1 MNKLLRYSMLAAY
14 VGSGLGIAAHADPQ
28 VDMDKRDPSFFAG
41 PVKITLGGFSE
52 LAAIYRSH
60 NEIADVGSS
69 YYKIPFPGFNANYAV
84 TNGTAAQNAQLYYE
98 PEFRMSARQSRF
110 AFLAQYGDSENKLET
125 YMETDFLSAGTTSNS
140 NESNSYTLRVR
151 HFYGDWQQG
160 DWSLLAGQTWSMVT
174 PFTDGLKIR
183 KQTPPLTIDA
193 QYVVGF
199 NWARQAQL
207 RLVKSFGNLAAV
219 GISLE
224 EPQTAGI
231 LSSIPAAGSGTTNNG
246 TGSGSGL
253 LNPATTYSDDIAPDV
268 VVKAA
273 FDPGY
278 GHYEVYSLTRFMHN
292 RGNGSVNKTQ
302 ENHTTTAESI
312 GGSFIIP
319 VLPKMIEIQGNGII
333 GRGNGRYGSGQ
344 LNDAT
349 TNPNDGSLSATQ
361 EQQILLGLVAHP
373 LKRLDLYVY
382 AGMENQKEQYGDGGA
397 KGANAGCD
405 ANPIDEEPAGTAITT
420 NLACTGN
427 VGNERMVA
435 FGGWW
440 KAYKGSLGSMQIG
453 AQGTYLAN
461 HTLVDAGGAQGF
473 TKDPMAFLSF
483 RFYPYQ

>member
-1 MNKLLRYSMLAAY
+1 MLAAY
-14 VGSGLGIAAHADPQ
+14 VGSGLGVAAHADPQ
-28 VDMDKRDPSFFAG
+28 IDMDKRDPSFFAG
-41 PVKITLGGFSE
+41 PVKITLGGFTE

-60 NEIADVGSS
+60 NEDADVGSS
-69 YYKIPFPGFNANYAV
+69 YYKIPYPGYSYNYGIS
-84 TNGTAAQNAQLYYE
+84 GTTTTGNPQEYYE

-160 DWSLLAGQTWSMVT
+160 DWYLLAGQTWSMVT
-174 PFTDGLKIR
+174 PFSEGLKIR
-183 KQTPPLTIDA
+183 KQYNPQTIDA

-207 RLVKSFGNLAAV
+207 RLVKSFGNVAAV
-219 GISLE
+219 GVSLE

-231 LSSIPAAGSGTTNNG
+231 LTTGGSGAAGTTVNSAGN
-246 TGSGSGL
+246 GSGL
-253 LNPATTYSDDIAPDV
+253 LNPATSYSDDIAPDV

-278 GHYEVYSLTRFMHN
+278 GHYEVFSLTRFMHD
-292 RGNGSVNKTQ
+292 RGAGTVETTLK
-302 ENHTTTAESI
+302 NHTTTAESF
-312 GGSFIIP
+312 GASFTVP
-319 VLPKMIEIQGNGII
+319 VLPHLVELQGNGLI

-344 LNDAT
+344 LNDAAL
-349 TNPNDGSLSATQ
+349 NPSTGALSATQ
-361 EQQILLGLVAHP
+361 EQQVMVGLLAHP
-373 LKRLDLYVY
+373 LKRLDLYTY
-382 AGMENQKEQYGDGGA
+382 FGMENQKEEYGDGG
-397 KGANAGCD
+397 KSGANAGCD
-405 ANPIDEEPAGTAITT
+405 GNPIINTPTTPTT

-440 KAYKGSLGSMQIG
+440 KAYKGTLGTMQIG